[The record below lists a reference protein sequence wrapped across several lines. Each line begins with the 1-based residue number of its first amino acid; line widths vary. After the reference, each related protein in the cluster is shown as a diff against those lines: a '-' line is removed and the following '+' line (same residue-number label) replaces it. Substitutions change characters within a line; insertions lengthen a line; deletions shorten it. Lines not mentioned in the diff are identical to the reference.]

1 MAQKTE
7 DKIEDTKYISLEEFR
22 EYSKDIEN
30 NIEDIKLNLEACER
44 QARRGG
50 LRSFFNG
57 LCKKAIYIT
66 SVPFYWFII
75 FKYCLGWF
83 NPGFFIFV
91 IICSIV
97 LSLGGGSWGILNFGV
112 RA

>member
-1 MAQKTE
+1 MQQNTGNLG
-7 DKIEDTKYISLEEFR
+7 YISLEEFR
-22 EYSKDIEN
+22 EQAKDTETLR
-30 NIEDIKLNLEACER
+30 LNLEVYEKQTQR
-44 QARRGG
+44 SR

-57 LCKKAIYIT
+57 LCKKAVYIT

-75 FKYCLGWF
+75 FKYLIGWF

-91 IICSIV
+91 IICSIM
-97 LSLGGGSWGILNFGV
+97 LSIGGGSWGILNFGI